1 MNNVIQGKNF
11 VNVYIIKNEKKILDQ
26 DDDPLDGVV
35 VVPGV
40 VGAKF

>member
-1 MNNVIQGKNF
+1 MNNVIQGRYFSNTH
-11 VNVYIIKNEKKILDQ
+11 IIKMKKILDQ

-40 VGAKF
+40 VGAEF

>member
-1 MNNVIQGKNF
+1 M
-11 VNVYIIKNEKKILDQ
+11 KKILDQ

-40 VGAKF
+40 VGAEF